1 MQNGITEHVEKNVL
15 PEQAENLSKT
25 IDEMLENP
33 EKLKEMGNQARKIAK
48 YNVEEKIYEE
58 IKKIVK

>member
-1 MQNGITEHVEKNVL
+1 
-15 PEQAENLSKT
+15 
-25 IDEMLENP
+25 MLENP